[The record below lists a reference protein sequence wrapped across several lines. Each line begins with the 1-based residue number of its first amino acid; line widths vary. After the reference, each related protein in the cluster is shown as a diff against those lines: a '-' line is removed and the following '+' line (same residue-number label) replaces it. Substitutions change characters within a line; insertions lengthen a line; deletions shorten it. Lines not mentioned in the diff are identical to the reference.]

1 MLNAE
6 AKGDEGDD
14 ANSQKNSVDATNNGS
29 CETNEGGEGQ
39 KEENAKGND
48 DSEENEGE
56 DKDLADRLRQPMEV
70 LPLYS
75 MLPRKAQL
83 RGEFARVLI
92 PGPIE

>member
-14 ANSQKNSVDATNNGS
+14 ANSQKNSVDATNNDS
-29 CETNEGGEGQ
+29 CKTNEGEGQ
-39 KEENAKGND
+39 KEENAEGID
-48 DSEENEGE
+48 DSEETEGE

-83 RGEFARVLI
+83 RGESACVLI
-92 PGPIE
+92 PEPIEE